1 MEIKIN
7 TGKAVQIQLNLEDE
21 GQYRENS
28 KGNRKHQSRDG
39 RTTQKFCKF
48 VG

>member
-28 KGNRKHQSRDG
+28 KGKQETPKQGWANNAKIL
-39 RTTQKFCKF
+39 
-48 VG
+48 